1 MIGMRKGRP
10 TRSTLLSGTGMSG
23 MPSST
28 VAILLVMVAND
39 SVFTKSIK
47 LFTHLVVTHMR
58 SSLHLS
64 PLAFCV
70 LLCGCVVV
78 WVRDKAQ
85 GVSEVKAL
93 RITCHPKNVRK
104 RCRLQLRPPRAAL
117 SFPEP
122 WKAQSSR
129 RR

>member
-70 LLCGCVVV
+70 WLCGCVG
-78 WVRDKAQ
+78 VRQ
-85 GVSEVKAL
+85 GARRQRGQGFVHHTPSQERTK
-93 RITCHPKNVRK
+93 KMS
-104 RCRLQLRPPRAAL
+104 PPAA
-117 SFPEP
+117 
-122 WKAQSSR
+122 ASSGCTVFS
-129 RR
+129 